1 MRAHAFNLD
10 LLQKRFKSE
19 KVTSEPGFS
28 VVLALINDA
37 IEVHGAFEV
46 LQSQELMDQL
56 FDQIEKCLLQASLD
70 LQLTE
75 ESIKFLTSIASSSA
89 AASQFE
95 GLAENF
101 IFDHFFGLP

>member
-37 IEVHGAFEV
+37 IEVHGALEV
-46 LQSQELMDQL
+46 LQS
-56 FDQIEKCLLQASLD
+56 
-70 LQLTE
+70 
-75 ESIKFLTSIASSSA
+75 
-89 AASQFE
+89 
-95 GLAENF
+95 
-101 IFDHFFGLP
+101 